1 MAVLYIWAVKRT
13 VAIFFMSI
21 YMLSFSELHQ
31 FLRMPV
37 LIQHFVEHRQQDPSI
52 SLLAFLNEHYIHQY
66 VHDEDYQRD
75 QQLPFRHSD
84 CCVTYTS
91 ICCECPATTV
101 IECAVRT
108 TETKNE
114 FILHDEDNHSLLS
127 VADIFQ
133 PPRCA

>member
-1 MAVLYIWAVKRT
+1 VKKA

-31 FLRMPV
+31 FLRIPV
-37 LIQHFVEHRQQDPSI
+37 LIQHFVEHQHKDHSI
-52 SLLAFLNEHYIHQY
+52 SLLAFLSEHYIHQY
-66 VHDEDYQRD
+66 IHDEDYQRD
-75 QQLPFRHSD
+75 QQLPFRHSE
-84 CCVTYTS
+84 CCVSYATV
-91 ICCECPATTV
+91 CCESPVNTI
-101 IECAVRT
+101 IELPVRIA
-108 TETKNE
+108 ETKNE

>member
-1 MAVLYIWAVKRT
+1 
-13 VAIFFMSI
+13 
-21 YMLSFSELHQ
+21 MLSFSELHQ

-37 LIQHFVEHRQQDPSI
+37 LIQHFIEHRQKDPSV
-52 SLLAFLNEHYIHQY
+52 SLLSFLNEHYIHQY
-66 VHDEDYQRD
+66 VQDEDYQRD

-91 ICCECPATTV
+91 ICCECPGNTV
-101 IECAVRT
+101 PELPERT
-108 TETKNE
+108 TEIKNE

>member
-1 MAVLYIWAVKRT
+1 MKKA

-37 LIQHFVEHRQQDPSI
+37 LIQHFIEHRHQDPSI
-52 SLLAFLNEHYIHQY
+52 SLLSFLSLHYIHQY
-66 VHDEDYQRD
+66 VKDEDYQRD
-75 QQLPFRHSD
+75 NQLPFRHSD
-84 CCVTYTS
+84 CCVTNAT
-91 ICCECPATTV
+91 ICCECPVNAV
-101 IECAVRT
+101 IELPVRS

-114 FILHDEDNHSLLS
+114 FILHNEDNHSLLA